1 MLYRVPQ
8 QILPNIPRLCWGF
21 LSWGPYA
28 VDQRNSPLA
37 MYVKSRGMTFRFY
50 FPGQYEHFRNRES
63 VFKEYQPYFEHAGGN
78 LSAVT
83 GQSVQLPCGVRNL
96 GDRYVKL

>member
-1 MLYRVPQ
+1 MGEKWAIRKNSFL
-8 QILPNIPRLCWGF
+8 LCI
-21 LSWGPYA
+21 S
-28 VDQRNSPLA
+28 
-37 MYVKSRGMTFRFY
+37 
-50 FPGQYEHFRNRES
+50 GQYEHFRNRES
-63 VFKEYQPYFEHAGGN
+63 VFKEYQPYFEHAGRN